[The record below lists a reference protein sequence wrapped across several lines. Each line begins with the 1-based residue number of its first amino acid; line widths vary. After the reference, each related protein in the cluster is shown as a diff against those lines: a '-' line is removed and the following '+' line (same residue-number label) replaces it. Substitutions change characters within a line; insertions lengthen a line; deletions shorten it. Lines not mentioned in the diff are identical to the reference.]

1 MTTKNEF
8 KLVDDAVSDDPY
20 DLGRLRI
27 DPDKLET
34 AAAKKLLTSVPVRKP
49 NPQDF
54 VRVRPELDYRK
65 PWRWSSFGTSRDLH
79 RRSWRRA

>member
-34 AAAKKLLTSVPVRKP
+34 AAAKKLLTSVPVRNESP
-49 NPQDF
+49 GLRPRPSRARLSRNP
-54 VRVRPELDYRK
+54 
-65 PWRWSSFGTSRDLH
+65 G
-79 RRSWRRA
+79 AG